1 MARFQTGDCICY
13 RKGGPTYRVRSVLA
27 DGRLLVGKE
36 SGGTKILT
44 RPEEFVRV
52 AECEKSGG
60 CPFLLRGADIMVP
73 HVLEA

>member
-1 MARFQTGDCICY
+1 MAHIQTGDCICY

-44 RPEEFVRV
+44 RPEEFVHV
-52 AECEKSGG
+52 AECKKSGG
-60 CPFLLRGADIMVP
+60 CPFLVRATDVMVP
-73 HVLEA
+73 RVLEA